1 MQNAASQSTGTLSA
15 RDGTQ
20 LFFRQFQPA
29 SPPRASLVIAHGLC
43 EHSGRYTALAERLAE
58 KGLFVFAHDHR
69 GHGQS
74 GGKRGCIRQ
83 FSDYTQDLQLFMEKC
98 RNALAPNTPLL
109 LLGHSMGGL
118 IVLNYIQQFPDQA
131 SGVIASCPALAPG
144 FAPPRAKTAIARFI
158 STVWP
163 SLTFDNELAPEYLSH
178 DSSVVDAYIRDP
190 LVHRRISA
198 RLFTEMMDTMAQTRK
213 NADAISIPI
222 LMQIAEEDRLVDPQR
237 CRDFFKQ
244 VASADKTLHDYPGL
258 FHEIYNEE
266 QEQREQVIGD
276 LEAWLEAHIR

>member
-1 MQNAASQSTGTLSA
+1 MQNAASPSTGTLSA
-15 RDGTQ
+15 GDGTQ
-20 LFFRQFQPA
+20 LFFRQFPGP
-29 SPPRASLVIAHGLC
+29 SPHRAGLVIAHGLC
-43 EHSGRYTALAERLAE
+43 EHSGRYTALAERLAQ

-83 FSDYTQDLQLFMEKC
+83 FADYTQDLHLFVEKC

-118 IVLNYIQQFPDQA
+118 IVLDYIRQFSDQA
-131 SGVIASCPALAPG
+131 SGVIVSCPALAPG

-158 STVWP
+158 SATWP

-178 DSSVVDAYIRDP
+178 DSAVVDAYIRDP

-198 RLFTEMMDTMAQTRK
+198 RLFTEMMDAMARTRR
-213 NADAISIPI
+213 NADAVSVPL

-244 VASADKTLHDYPGL
+244 VAAADKTLHEYPGL
-258 FHEIYNEE
+258 YHEIYNEE
-266 QEQREQVIGD
+266 QEQREWVIGD
-276 LEAWLEAHIR
+276 LETWLQAHI